1 MPETNESRLD
11 VQVGSR
17 HLDGRPY
24 HFPSLTQDD
33 RIRKIFGLSEESP
46 LPLVRH
52 ETLAAYFEYL
62 MAHLSLPFEA
72 LYCQQGGEMRQLI
85 YYVHVTELVDPRR
98 GRNHSLHGLLCKAK
112 NHKDFLELPLAEFGV
127 QEDSPNCQL
136 IDNYAY
142 WFVNCR

>member
-33 RIRKIFGLSEESP
+33 RIRRIFGLSEESP

-72 LYCQQGGEMRQLI
+72 LYCQKGGEMRQLI

-98 GRNHSLHGLLCKAK
+98 SRNHSLHGLLCKAK
-112 NHKDFLELPLAEFGV
+112 NHKDYLELPLAEFGV
-127 QEDSPNCQL
+127 QEDNPNCQL
-136 IDNYAY
+136 IDDYAY